1 MEHTDYQTAKDRFL
15 LQPVSYRE
23 VDKNE
28 IVALDE
34 SHYRIGSA
42 TVELTPSMVG
52 NIDRYFGILP
62 KQSKMAQ
69 DSFGG
74 SGIANLRN
82 FFAQASQHDKE
93 RIVLVGN
100 THDRKITRVHKTS
113 HHLIPPETFF
123 DFAEMFM
130 DHNHYEPESVEYDDG
145 SAVSIRMK
153 APEPKV
159 IEVAPD
165 DAIVDNGLWLRWN
178 PTEIAFGNYYVRL
191 VCSNGSTET
200 TESKLLRTHSLEDQ
214 TTLTQML
221 NISSDQSQLK
231 RNRIRML
238 ENAKEAIHTQASLRE
253 LGIGARLLQR
263 SGMEEQNVAQL
274 IPYQENIARYEQ
286 AGFPVGMREQSLT
299 VSDMSVWQLFNIL
312 TAFATHNQLWP
323 AHDTRRSELMAQSV
337 GLLNQKRDIQKY
349 RNIYV

>member
-1 MEHTDYQTAKDRFL
+1 
-15 LQPVSYRE
+15 
-23 VDKNE
+23 
-28 IVALDE
+28 
-34 SHYRIGSA
+34 
-42 TVELTPSMVG
+42 
-52 NIDRYFGILP
+52 
-62 KQSKMAQ
+62 
-69 DSFGG
+69 
-74 SGIANLRN
+74 
-82 FFAQASQHDKE
+82 
-93 RIVLVGN
+93 
-100 THDRKITRVHKTS
+100 
-113 HHLIPPETFF
+113 
-123 DFAEMFM
+123 M

-231 RNRIRML
+231 RNRLRML
-238 ENAKEAIHTQASLRE
+238 ENAKQAIHTQASLRE

-299 VSDMSVWQLFNIL
+299 VSDMSVWQFNIL
-312 TAFATHNQLWP
+312 TAFATHNQVWP
-323 AHDTRRSELMAQSV
+323 VHDTRRSELMAQSV